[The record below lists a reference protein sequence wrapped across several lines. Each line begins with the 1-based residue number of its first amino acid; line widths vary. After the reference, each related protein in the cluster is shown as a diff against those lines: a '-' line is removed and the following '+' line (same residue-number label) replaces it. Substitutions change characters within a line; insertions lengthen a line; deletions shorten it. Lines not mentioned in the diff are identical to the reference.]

1 MAKYLDT
8 LKDMVNAPE
17 EIAQA
22 PAEQWLKDRI
32 SMKEGLGDMS
42 EANLTNAEAAQML
55 LDYEAFKEKN
65 REEWRANPASERQ
78 LKALEDRG
86 IEIQKQLTMGEASD
100 MLRMHDNFSTEKA
113 TPDQKKYLE
122 ENKIQYDE
130 DKLTKKNANKII
142 RRNSNRKFLEN
153 YKKPDS
159 KFISVEDRYNELAA
173 AELKKVNGDL
183 TKFNDIAIMREMLK
197 DGIKKDNIIKAVQE
211 HSPVNAK
218 NTVKNIDYM
227 LQQAAKD
234 PKVQEALAEHA
245 KNFKPATEAQVKAMN
260 NMGISH
266 TEATSKA
273 DAFRMITRKMC
284 EYNLNAKQPA
294 KGKTPAEER
303 YTQLAVEAYKSAEKK
318 IENFHDKPIVQ
329 QMLAEGFEK
338 KDIVNALDE
347 KSPRLAKSKKA
358 DGSAEF
364 LEEFVD
370 KCKNEIDKKKE
381 QDQNLDNSA
390 KEQQTKKAEKT
401 IETTKEN
408 AIEQQKNNSRGR
420 KKK

>member
-1 MAKYLDT
+1 
-8 LKDMVNAPE
+8 
-17 EIAQA
+17 
-22 PAEQWLKDRI
+22 
-32 SMKEGLGDMS
+32 
-42 EANLTNAEAAQML
+42 
-55 LDYEAFKEKN
+55 
-65 REEWRANPASERQ
+65 
-78 LKALEDRG
+78 
-86 IEIQKQLTMGEASD
+86 
-100 MLRMHDNFSTEKA
+100 
-113 TPDQKKYLE
+113 
-122 ENKIQYDE
+122 
-130 DKLTKKNANKII
+130 
-142 RRNSNRKFLEN
+142 
-153 YKKPDS
+153 
-159 KFISVEDRYNELAA
+159 
-173 AELKKVNGDL
+173 
-183 TKFNDIAIMREMLK
+183 MREMLK

-329 QMLAEGFEK
+329 QMLTEGFEK